1 MIGGTAMHDS
11 AMNYLKKIRRANYFD
26 GPVLEI
32 GSININGSAREL
44 WGDLKPYVG
53 VDIVPGPNVDYVVDI
68 RDITNPSQDYY
79 LRERFHTIIC
89 TEVLEHVDPASII
102 GAMWQF
108 MHDTCKVV
116 ITCAGPSRQTH
127 SADGAPQLRFDEYY
141 QNVSP
146 ATLRDLLTEP
156 PAHIIILECEVHASD
171 DLGDVYAF
179 ATYGVKPQ

>member
-1 MIGGTAMHDS
+1 MHDS
-11 AMNYLKKIRRANYFD
+11 AMAYLKKARAADYYE

-68 RDITNPSQDYY
+68 REIANPSQDYY
-79 LRERFHTIIC
+79 LRDPFHTIIC

-102 GAMWQF
+102 AAMWRF
-108 MHDTCKVV
+108 MGDKCKVV

-141 QNVSP
+141 QNVDP
-146 ATLRDLLTEP
+146 ITLRALLTDP
-156 PAHIIILECEVHASD
+156 PPHIHVLECEVYASSN
-171 DLGDVYAF
+171 LGDVYAS
-179 ATYGVKPQ
+179 ATYGVTRR

>member
-53 VDIVPGPNVDYVVDI
+53 VDIVPGLNVDYVVDI
-68 RDITNPSQDYY
+68 RDITDPSQDYY
-79 LRERFHTIIC
+79 LRERFHTILC

-102 GAMWQF
+102 GAVWQF

-127 SADGAPQLRFDEYY
+127 SADGAPELKPGEYY
-141 QNVSP
+141 HNVWP
-146 ATLRDLLTEP
+146 RTLRDLLMEP
-156 PAHIIILECEVHASD
+156 PAHIIIHECEVYASD
-171 DLGDVYAF
+171 DHGDVYAF
-179 ATYGVKPQ
+179 ATYGVTQQ